1 MAEAQA
7 GYAEQVR
14 SLLVPISE
22 YNLLVPGTLLA
33 EVVSYVEPQPLA
45 GHSDDAPWVL
55 GMVPWRGQRV
65 PLVALETL
73 MFGHTNEPG
82 SRARI
87 AVIKAVGQH
96 RGMPYIGLL
105 TQQIPR
111 LITVHPDTIESLDD
125 NDVSDYPG
133 IEAQVLVT
141 GEPAL
146 IPDVDY
152 LGQELYRRLYE

>member
-7 GYAEQVR
+7 GYAQQVR

-22 YNLLVPGTLLA
+22 YNLLLPGTLLA
-33 EVVSYVEPQPLA
+33 EVVSYVEPSPLP
-45 GHSDDAPWVL
+45 GHSEDAPWVL

-73 MFGHTNEPG
+73 MFGHPSELG
-82 SRARI
+82 SRARM
-87 AVIKAVGQH
+87 AVIKAVGNH

-111 LITVHPDTIESLDD
+111 LITVHPDTIESLDEG
-125 NDVSDYPG
+125 DVSAYQG
-133 IEAQVLVT
+133 IQAQVLVT

-146 IPDVDY
+146 IPDVEH
-152 LGQELYRRLYE
+152 LESELYRLLYE